1 MHIHRKNT
9 VNEPLGKMTDPTYSS
24 LSFLHFMNSKPAAF
38 DRSSLDDP
46 DRGHRPTII
55 RLRIMCAVL
64 ALRIRP
70 TAALSQIPSSQIHAS
85 QLPSPI
91 HSACN

>member
-9 VNEPLGKMTDPTYSS
+9 VNEPLGKMTDATYSS

-38 DRSSLDDP
+38 DRSSLDGP
-46 DRGHRPTII
+46 DRGHKPTII

-70 TAALSQIPSSQIHAS
+70 SCSFITNTIITDSCLTAALTNSFSM
-85 QLPSPI
+85 
-91 HSACN
+91 